1 MGRRVRIRTNRRDA
15 DTAGAGQGILGSGI
29 FGHIGG
35 LVNCDSKDDSFFCK
49 LSKFVI
55 TIMYILFLLAIV
67 YLVYIFF
74 SKMKFSKMMKG
85 GGVIHKLRMQS

>member
-1 MGRRVRIRTNRRDA
+1 MRKRRGGSGSA
-15 DTAGAGQGILGSGI
+15 PEQQAGQGILGSGI

-35 LVNCDSKDDSFFCK
+35 LVNCDSKDESFFCK
-49 LSKFVI
+49 LSKFVT

-74 SKMKFSKMMKG
+74 TKTKSSKMMG
-85 GGVIHKLRMQS
+85 GGIIHKMKMRN